1 MKLLFQTIKIE
12 HKEGV
17 TQLYWNNSPFHQ
29 DKLFPLLKDAIS
41 ANKPIELIVIKEE
54 RTELN
59 MFFVK
64 PDYERITSFIVSFP
78 RVKLY
83 KSFYYFINTTI

>member
-1 MKLLFQTIKIE
+1 MKPNFQTIKVE

-17 TQLYWNNSPFHQ
+17 TQLFWNNSPFHQ
-29 DKLFPLLKDAIS
+29 DKLFPLLKDTIS
-41 ANKPIELIVIKEE
+41 ANEFIELIVIKEE
-54 RTELN
+54 KTELN

-78 RVKLY
+78 RIKLY
-83 KSFYYFINTTI
+83 KSFYYFINQNI